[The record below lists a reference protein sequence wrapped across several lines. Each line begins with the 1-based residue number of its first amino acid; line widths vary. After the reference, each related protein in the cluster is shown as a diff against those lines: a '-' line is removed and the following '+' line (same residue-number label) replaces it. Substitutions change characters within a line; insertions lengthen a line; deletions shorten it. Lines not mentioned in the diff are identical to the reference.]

1 MIDSDFGLFC
11 SRYSLF
17 GRDWFSCDDAARSA
31 EETQLIVDELLARED
46 ERLAVVESALSGVLP
61 FDSSMDKV
69 VALGQLLAKS
79 RVVNGDRRESEVT
92 LSLVHDF
99 GCALHRLLH
108 EVDPEITWRFQRRA
122 KRAMS
127 FNRPVLARDNKFA
140 GGGYVDVIWD
150 SYGIIN
156 SAYLNGQELVPRFF
170 SAFKTLIQGRLQVD
184 LAFPESVLRV
194 SDEGND

>member
-1 MIDSDFGLFC
+1 MTDSDFGLFC

-17 GRDWFSCDDAARSA
+17 GRDWFTGDTDARSA
-31 EETQLIVDELLARED
+31 EEIRSIVDELLARED

-69 VALGQLLAKS
+69 VALGLLLAKS
-79 RVVNGDRRESEVT
+79 RVVNGDLEDSDVT

-99 GCALHRLLH
+99 ACGVHRLLH

-127 FNRPVLARDNKFA
+127 FNRPVLARDDTFA
-140 GGGYVDVIWD
+140 GRGYIDVIW
-150 SYGIIN
+150 
-156 SAYLNGQELVPRFF
+156 SAYGTVNFAFTRGLDPVDRLFSKISRLVK
-170 SAFKTLIQGRLQVD
+170 SHLQVD
-184 LAFPESVLRV
+184 LEFPECGRV
-194 SDEGND
+194 ADE